1 MPYSNEYFL
10 TSTNPGTTQS
20 GTQGSQ
26 EYCSDRENDDFVNG
40 SSWSTRGWKRVSLGW
55 SLVRGGGEQWSWH
68 FRRLVYIIHQ
78 STYNLFAFLLLIKYC
93 LVNRVI
99 TLVCVNLIFISCLV
113 MTFWFTDIEHYQSQY
128 QSGYD
133 SVCMIRYLSYKI
145 QFPSYIY
152 LSRKWFRTLLVH

>member
-1 MPYSNEYFL
+1 MN
-10 TSTNPGTTQS
+10 TSWPVPIQVQLN
-20 GTQGSQ
+20 Q
-26 EYCSDRENDDFVNG
+26 ELKVHKNIVAIENDFVNG
-40 SSWSTRGWKRVSLGW
+40 SSWSTRGDKRVSLPW
-55 SLVRGGGEQWSWH
+55 SLIHGGGEQWSWH

-99 TLVCVNLIFISCLV
+99 TLMCVNLIFISCLV
-113 MTFWFTDIEHYQSQY
+113 ITFSFTHLEQYQSQY

-145 QFPSYIY
+145 QF
-152 LSRKWFRTLLVH
+152 RTLLIH